1 MMGALLMK
9 VNVIENDRLLIR
21 PVVNDDKESFMR
33 IQIENSD
40 LAAAYKDEQFRNY
53 FWETTLNGDDD
64 IYMMIFMKED
74 GIHVGN
80 CSFQKLNSDSIEIGM
95 DIDKRFQNQGIGT
108 ATLILLAEYLREN
121 APGKRH
127 TIRTKSNNIPC
138 QRMIV
143 KAGGVKVDEGKTS
156 FDSTMEGL
164 IHSLEAHGLPEE
176 AEKSKT
182 VLDSAKGVCAFIYKN
197 AR

>member
-1 MMGALLMK
+1 MPGSLTAADDGALLMK

-21 PVVNDDKESFMR
+21 PVVDDDKESFMR
-33 IQIENSD
+33 IQVENSD

-53 FWETTLNGDDD
+53 FWETTLNGDND

-74 GIHVGN
+74 GTHVGN

-108 ATLILLAEYLREN
+108 ATLMLLAEYLRKN

-127 TIRTKSNNIPC
+127 TVRTKSNNIPC
-138 QRMIV
+138 
-143 KAGGVKVDEGKTS
+143 
-156 FDSTMEGL
+156 
-164 IHSLEAHGLPEE
+164 
-176 AEKSKT
+176 
-182 VLDSAKGVCAFIYKN
+182 
-197 AR
+197 